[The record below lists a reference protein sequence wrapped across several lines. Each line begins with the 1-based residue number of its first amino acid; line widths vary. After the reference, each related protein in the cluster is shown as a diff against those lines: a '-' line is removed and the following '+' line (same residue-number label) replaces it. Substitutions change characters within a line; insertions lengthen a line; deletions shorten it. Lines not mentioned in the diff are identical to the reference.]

1 MSERTSGTAGRE
13 ELDESVAP
21 PAHRGDAGSLAG
33 CLIVGAAIFLPA
45 LLYFGLFAFI
55 LLDELVLQTDWLL
68 GNLPDPAIEFLRLIY
83 TPLIWLMD
91 QFDG

>member
-33 CLIVGAAIFLPA
+33 CLIVAILFLLPA
-45 LLYFGLFAFI
+45 TLYFGLFAVIVIAEVVFGTI
-55 LLDELVLQTDWLL
+55 WITD
-68 GNLPDPAIEFLRLIY
+68 NLPDSVLEVLRVIYAPLVWLI
-83 TPLIWLMD
+83 D